1 MRTILFSGGIPM
13 SITQAIKLDDETN
26 NRLKALAQQRSRSAH
41 WLLRDALQR
50 YLAEE
55 ERYEREKAEDLAEY
69 ENYLLTGN
77 AIAND
82 TVVSWL
88 NELASGKKTVWPKQK

>member
-1 MRTILFSGGIPM
+1 M

-26 NRLKALAQQRSRSAH
+26 DRLKILAKQRNRSAH

-50 YLAEE
+50 YLTEE

-69 ENYLLTGN
+69 EDYLLTGK
-77 AIAND
+77 AIDND
-82 TVVSWL
+82 AISSWL
-88 NELASGKKTVWPKQK
+88 NELARGKKAAWPKQK

>member
-1 MRTILFSGGIPM
+1 M
-13 SITQAIKLDDETN
+13 SATQAIKLDDETN
-26 NRLKALAQQRSRSAH
+26 NRLKALAQQRNRSAH

-55 ERYEREKAEDLAEY
+55 ERYEHEKAEDLAEY
-69 ENYLLTGN
+69 EDYLLTGK

-82 TVVSWL
+82 TVASWL
-88 NELASGKKTVWPKQK
+88 SELANGKKTAWPKRK

>member
-1 MRTILFSGGIPM
+1 M

-26 NRLKALAQQRSRSAH
+26 NRLKVLAQQRNRSAH

-55 ERYEREKAEDLAEY
+55 ERYEREKAQDLAEY
-69 ENYLLTGN
+69 EDYLLTGK
-77 AIAND
+77 AVSND
-82 TVVSWL
+82 TVASWL
-88 NELASGKKTVWPKQK
+88 NELAGGKKAAWPKQK

>member
-1 MRTILFSGGIPM
+1 MSGIQRLTQVYIGSTLLPGGIFM
-13 SITQAIKLDDETN
+13 STTQAIKLDDETN
-26 NRLKALAQQRSRSAH
+26 NRLKALAQKRNRSAH

-69 ENYLLTGN
+69 E
-77 AIAND
+77 D
-82 TVVSWL
+82 SC
-88 NELASGKKTVWPKQK
+88 

>member
-1 MRTILFSGGIPM
+1 M
-13 SITQAIKLDDETN
+13 STTQAIKLDDETN
-26 NRLKALAQQRSRSAH
+26 NRLKVLAEQRNRSAH

-69 ENYLLTGN
+69 EDYLLTGRG
-77 AIAND
+77 IANE
-82 TVVSWL
+82 TVVLWL
-88 NELASGKKTVWPKQK
+88 NELASGKKAAWPKQK

>member
-1 MRTILFSGGIPM
+1 M

-26 NRLKALAQQRSRSAH
+26 SRLKALAHQRNRSAH
-41 WLLRDALQR
+41 WLVRDALDR
-50 YLAEE
+50 YLVEE

-69 ENYLLTGN
+69 EDYQLTGK
-77 AIAND
+77 AIDNE

-88 NELASGKKTVWPKQK
+88 NELANGKKTAWPKQK